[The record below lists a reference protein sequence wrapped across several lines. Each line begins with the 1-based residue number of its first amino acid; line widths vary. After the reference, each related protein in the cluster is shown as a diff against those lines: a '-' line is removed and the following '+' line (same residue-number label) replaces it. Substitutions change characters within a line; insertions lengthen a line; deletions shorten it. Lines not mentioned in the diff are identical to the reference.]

1 MLTYRTQGPVK
12 RCGSGNN
19 KMAFKLIKEQGN
31 APPVDRDDTDFDPE
45 PNTMLIL
52 THRTAVGPVKRCG
65 SGINIEMTL
74 TTTKTCDLPNAWA
87 RQIGSDQCKMAFKLT
102 AKYHVNTDLPNGQW
116 GPSNAAALVSMY
128 NGFQTYRLKEQGVAP
143 PVDRDDSTLIL
154 EPNTML
160 MLTYRTGSG
169 ARQTLRLWLKEQGVA
184 PPVDRDDTD
193 FDPGAK
199 YHVNTD
205 LPNGQWGPSNAAALV
220 SMYNGFQTYRL
231 KEQGVAP
238 PVDRD
243 DSDFDPGA
251 KYHVNAD
258 LPNGQWAP
266 SNAAALVSM
275 HNGFQT
281 YRLKE
286 QGVAPP
292 VDRDDTDFDP
302 GAKYHVNADLPN
314 GQWGP
319 SNAAALVSML
329 KEQGVAPPVDRD
341 DTDFDPGSKYHVNAD
356 LPNGQW
362 GPSNA
367 AALVSMYN
375 GFQTYR
381 LKEQGVAPPVD
392 RDDTDFDPGAKYH
405 VNADLPNGQWGP
417 SNAAALVSMLKE
429 QGVAPPVDRD
439 DTDFDPGAKYHV
451 NADLQYIMYVVS
463 GIVEFQLHK
472 SVCIAA
478 GQYDPNNST
487 SNHLYLCDIY
497 EKPDAGNKLK
507 SMMALGKSHVWPDA
521 LEKVTGQRVM
531 DAQPLLDYFQP
542 LYQWLVKENNRS
554 NEYIGWKSKQKRC
567 YKKGIPACRIQD
579 SCRYS

>member
-1 MLTYRTQGPVK
+1 
-12 RCGSGNN
+12 
-19 KMAFKLIKEQGN
+19 
-31 APPVDRDDTDFDPE
+31 
-45 PNTMLIL
+45 
-52 THRTAVGPVKRCG
+52 
-65 SGINIEMTL
+65 
-74 TTTKTCDLPNAWA
+74 
-87 RQIGSDQCKMAFKLT
+87 
-102 AKYHVNTDLPNGQW
+102 
-116 GPSNAAALVSMY
+116 MY

-143 PVDRDDSTLIL
+143 PVDRDDS
-154 EPNTML
+154 
-160 MLTYRTGSG
+160 
-169 ARQTLRLWLKEQGVA
+169 
-184 PPVDRDDTD
+184 D

-199 YHVNTD
+199 YHVNAD
-205 LPNGQWGPSNAAALV
+205 LPSGQWGPSNAAALV

-302 GAKYHVNADLPN
+302 GAKYHVNTDLPNGQWGPSNAAALVSMYNGFQTYRLKEQGVAPPVDRDDSDFDPGAKYHVNADLPN

-319 SNAAALVSML
+319 SNAAALVSMHNGFQTYRL

-341 DTDFDPGSKYHVNAD
+341 DTDFDPGAKYHVNADLPNGQWGPSNAAALVSMYNGFQTYRLKEQGVAPPVDRDDSDFDPGAKYHVNAD

-392 RDDTDFDPGAKYH
+392 RDDTDFDPGAKSYRDTDFDPGAKYH

-417 SNAAALVSMLKE
+417 SNAAALVSMYNGFQTYRLKE
-429 QGVAPPVDRD
+429 QGVAPP
-439 DTDFDPGAKYHV
+439 
-451 NADLQYIMYVVS
+451 
-463 GIVEFQLHK
+463 
-472 SVCIAA
+472 C
-478 GQYDPNNST
+478 
-487 SNHLYLCDIY
+487 
-497 EKPDAGNKLK
+497 
-507 SMMALGKSHVWPDA
+507 
-521 LEKVTGQRVM
+521 
-531 DAQPLLDYFQP
+531 
-542 LYQWLVKENNRS
+542 RS
-554 NEYIGWKSKQKRC
+554 R
-567 YKKGIPACRIQD
+567 
-579 SCRYS
+579 